1 MRCRLVNIRRSFSS
15 RPGPTPKLIV
25 EADCSWT
32 KVVAQV
38 ASHGRTCLAVA
49 DENAPGQA
57 AGRCLF
63 ELQKAGINCAMF
75 TGRGAY
81 PTTDGIDEAR
91 EMARRIGATCIVSVG
106 SGGTIDTAK
115 AAARLHASSG
125 GCKHFLTSP
134 GGVLMG
140 EGGNSKPRRPA
151 GNALPLVAIP
161 TSAGA
166 GAAANGRCLVWHP
179 DDEVLVPLAGAAEE
193 GESLAVALVDPML
206 CTSLSKAQTV
216 AMAMT
221 ALSACVDALLARE
234 LALASGVPLQN
245 GDALLDLGRRGI
257 GALAE
262 GLPVALADGKN
273 KLARELLTIGSVCA
287 GQLAVATPAPPAQL
301 VARATGSL
309 LGRHSYPSVCA
320 MVFPHVVGDMLG
332 QANSFSGDA
341 QAAEAIERALS
352 LSASLF
358 LGDGNDG
365 PALLSWL
372 EAQGREWLDFAS
384 LSSVDSTISAKD
396 VATNIDM
403 LLAIEEDTDAADR
416 VWSAGGTA
424 DMAELIVG

>member
-1 MRCRLVNIRRSFSS
+1 MRCRLASIRRKFSS
-15 RPGPTPKLIV
+15 CPCPSPKLIV

-38 ASHGRTCLAVA
+38 SRHGRTCLAIA
-49 DENAPGQA
+49 DDNTPGQA

-63 ELQKAGINCAMF
+63 ELRKAGINCAMF

-81 PTTDGIDEAR
+81 PTADGIDEAR

-106 SGGTIDTAK
+106 RGGTIDTAK
-115 AAARLHASSG
+115 AAARLHSSSG
-125 GCKHFLTSP
+125 GCKQFLTSP

-140 EGGNSKPRRPA
+140 EGGSSKPRTPA

-179 DDEVLVPLAGAAEE
+179 DDEVLVPLAGE
-193 GESLAVALVDPML
+193 GESLTVALVDPIL
-206 CTSLSKAQTV
+206 CTSLSKMQTA
-216 AMAMT
+216 AMALT

-234 LALASGVPLQN
+234 LALASGTPLQN

-257 GALAE
+257 GAVAE

-273 KLARELLTIGSVCA
+273 KVARELLTIGSVCA
-287 GQLAVATPAPPAQL
+287 GQLAVATPAPPTQL

-309 LGRHSYPSVCA
+309 VGRHSYPSVCA
-320 MVFPHVVGDMLG
+320 MVFPHVVGDMLS

-341 QAAEAIERALS
+341 HAAEAIERALS

-365 PALLSWL
+365 QALMSWL
-372 EAQGREWLDFAS
+372 EAEERELLGFGS
-384 LSSVDSTISAKD
+384 LSSVDSTITAKD

-424 DMAELIVG
+424 DMADLIVG